1 MARRNRKYK
10 LGLVG
15 DSTAEHYPLEDLEDQ
30 DIDPIV
36 LSCSPKK
43 ARDLVRSGRLDDMI
57 HYTHENHPDLDA
69 VFIFIG
75 GNDVGPNC
83 EVREILANI
92 LEIAQSFEDIG
103 IPQIIMPLMNRDNPR
118 GISVSKYTMIRN
130 GVNRLI
136 RRHYQRNFQR
146 GVVFNMENLELKSDG
161 VHLTRW
167 SYRKLSRAIKIQ
179 LNYHTNLL
187 PTGHFM

>member
-1 MARRNRKYK
+1 M
-10 LGLVG
+10 VG
-15 DSTAEHYPLEDLEDQ
+15 DSTVQYFPLELLKREG
-30 DIDPIV
+30 IDPIM
-36 LSCSPKK
+36 LSCSPKR
-43 ARDLVRSGRLDDMI
+43 ARILVHGGRLNEII
-57 HYTHENHPDLDA
+57 HYTHEEFPDLDA

-146 GVVFNMENLELKSDG
+146 GVVFNMENLELNSDG